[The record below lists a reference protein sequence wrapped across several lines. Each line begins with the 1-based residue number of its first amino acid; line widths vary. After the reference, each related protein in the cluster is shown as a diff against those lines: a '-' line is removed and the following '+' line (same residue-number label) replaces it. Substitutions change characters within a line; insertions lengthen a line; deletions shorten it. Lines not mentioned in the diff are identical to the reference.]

1 MLSLPLFLT
10 KLGLPIK
17 LVIVRQQVL
26 HPLHIQTLEKYCHYW
41 VHSLQGWVEA
51 AHHAQRWDCHKSWQS
66 FVITHKLGRNNN
78 NKIWACFGNGV

>member
-10 KLGLPIK
+10 KVGLPIK

-26 HPLHIQTLEKYCHYW
+26 HPFHIQTLEKYCHYW
-41 VHSLQGWVEA
+41 VHSLPGGWGWHTMLKDGIA
-51 AHHAQRWDCHKSWQS
+51 WQS

-78 NKIWACFGNGV
+78 NNNNIWAHFGNGV